1 MTEGEIV
8 ETMVKLLAYDL
19 KYKLSLQLTRTD

>member
-1 MTEGEIV
+1 MTKSEIV
-8 ETMVKLLAYDL
+8 ETMVKLLVYDL